1 MPKENSDILVL
12 LIVSTASLLSLSIFF
27 IVMVYRY
34 QKRMAIKQ
42 SEMYLK
48 VLQAQED
55 ERNVIARDIH
65 DGLGALLGTSHLLL
79 TQILSSKLSE
89 QDKLKNIETATL
101 MISEAAKEARN
112 ASQSLM
118 PDSIKR
124 FGLKATINDLKVLY
138 ANRIEIKLNNDCP
151 ENIENLLELHIYRII
166 TELINNTLKH
176 ARANTVFLNV
186 SHTKHTIF
194 IEYYDNGIGYDFKV
208 NMYAGT
214 GNGLKNIKNRVE
226 LLQGEIEQSHEQNKV
241 MKFTFNYH
249 IKHV

>member
-1 MPKENSDILVL
+1 MPKEKFDILLVL
-12 LIVSTASLLSLSIFF
+12 VYSTVSMLSLSIFF

-34 QKRMAIKQ
+34 QKRMLKKQ

-79 TQILSSKLSE
+79 TQILEEELDESAKN
-89 QDKLKNIETATL
+89 KNIITATN
-101 MISEAAKEARN
+101 MISESIKEARN

-124 FGLKATINDLKVLY
+124 FGLRAAINDLAVLY
-138 ANRIEIKLNNDCP
+138 ASRIQIKLRNDCP
-151 ENIENLLELHIYRII
+151 EKLENFVEIHIYRIL

-176 ARANTVFLNV
+176 AKASIINLHISQEDGILT
-186 SHTKHTIF
+186 
-194 IEYYDNGIGYDFKV
+194 IEYADNGIGYDFVSKL
-208 NMYAGT
+208 ASGS
-214 GNGLKNIKNRVE
+214 GNGLINIKNRVK
-226 LLQGEIEQSHEQNKV
+226 LLNGNITHKEGDSKV
-241 MKFTFNYH
+241 MSLTFKY
-249 IKHV
+249 